1 MKLLFYPDTIK
12 DYHEKETE
20 TTITDELA
28 DGTDV
33 NIRSYQLPIIN
44 RTLLEQ
50 AKAEEIELSEL
61 FDETKTKLAER
72 IKEILKLQLIHFLT

>member
-33 NIRSYQLPIIN
+33 NIRSYQLPII
-44 RTLLEQ
+44 
-50 AKAEEIELSEL
+50 
-61 FDETKTKLAER
+61 KL
-72 IKEILKLQLIHFLT
+72 T

>member
-33 NIRSYQLPIIN
+33 NIRSYQLPKIN
-44 RTLLEQ
+44 RTLLNQ
-50 AKAEEIELSEL
+50 AKTEEINLSEL
-61 FDETKTKLAER
+61 LMK
-72 IKEILKLQLIHFLT
+72 LKLNWLNG